1 MAIKV
6 KKINEQGKEIIK
18 EIDDGL
24 YSAYLNTGWEVVKEE
39 EPKVDIFKQQK
50 TKVEIDK
57 DNG

>member
-6 KKINEQGKEIIK
+6 KKINEQGKEIVK

-39 EPKVDIFKQQK
+39 PKVEIFKQPK
-50 TKVEIDK
+50 TKVEIDE